1 MCPII
6 GIFLSSIISYRGLAT
21 IVVQITTS
29 LQSALYFI
37 MKIISIN
44 QRIHMKPIME
54 AVAAVTRET
63 NTRMTMASVSAT
75 RTNILVGMIMVT
87 VTVLEMVFKRA

>member
-6 GIFLSSIISYRGLAT
+6 GIFLSSIISYRDLAT

-37 MKIISIN
+37 MKRISIN